1 MKLRIKNLKF
11 KIASDPD
18 VANSKFSILNFKFLI
33 IALAL
38 LLTACDTVL
47 QYPDEPGVDPTLI
60 KTRVELNV
68 DFTPISDPLIR
79 SYAENRSGDYDVRYQ
94 IEVYAKS
101 GADAG
106 KLVAEKT
113 WTSNVISEGATT
125 VTTEVDLRA
134 EKYDIYAWIDFVPGG
149 TAEDHH
155 YITTDLR
162 KVTIA
167 DPNVCGID
175 SRDAF
180 SGKTSADLTP
190 YRDERFADITVPVD
204 MERPFGKFKIL
215 TTDVK
220 KFLDTYKPLGTYTD
234 IVPAQTMCHY
244 TCFFPTSYNLNTRLA
259 DVNDFKLGV
268 KHPAEVTEQE
278 GNSAVLTYNYVLV
291 CNDSTTV
298 SCDVEVWNK
307 DGEYLITTKNIKIPI
322 QRNKL
327 TIVSG
332 EFLTKDYGT
341 GGTGIDDSF
350 DDEIVIIIPD

>member
-1 MKLRIKNLKF
+1 MKRLRHSTF
-11 KIASDPD
+11 KIFHST
-18 VANSKFSILNFKFLI
+18 LLI

-47 QYPDEPGVDPTLI
+47 QYPEEPGVDPTLI
-60 KTRVELNV
+60 RTRVELNV

-79 SYAENRSGDYDVRYQ
+79 SYAEARSGDFDIRYQ
-94 IEVYAKS
+94 IELYATS

-106 KLVAEKT
+106 KMVEHKV
-113 WTSNVISEGATT
+113 WTSDVISDGHTT
-125 VTTEVDLRA
+125 IRTDVELRA
-134 EKYDIYAWIDFVPGG
+134 EHYDVYAWVDFVPRG
-149 TAEDHH
+149 TTADYH

-180 SGKTSADLTP
+180 SGKTSIDLTP
-190 YRDERFADITVPVD
+190 YRNKRYADITIPIH

-244 TCFFPTSYNLNTRLA
+244 TCFFPTSYNLDTRLA

-291 CNDSTTV
+291 CNDNTTV

-307 DGEYLITTKNIKIPI
+307 DGERLITTRNIKIPI